1 VNLEPAA
8 SRWSHMATN
17 AYHFVTHWR
26 VRGTCVE
33 VADLLEATKDLSQWW
48 PSVYLDVRVLEPGG
62 THALGQRVS
71 LFTKGWLPY
80 TLRWEFTVVE
90 QSYPYGSAIE
100 AHGDFIGRGEWIF
113 EQDGEFV
120 NITYVWDV
128 RAEKPLLRTLT
139 PVLRPIFSANHRWA
153 MARGQRSLQLELAR
167 RRARSDEER
176 AAIPPPPQ
184 PTFRFAARR

>member
-1 VNLEPAA
+1 
-8 SRWSHMATN
+8 MATN

-62 THALGQRVS
+62 AHALGQRVS
-71 LFTKGWLPY
+71 LYTKGWLPY

-90 QSYPYGSAIE
+90 QRYPYGSTIE
-100 AHGDFIGRGEWIF
+100 AQGDFVGRGEWIF
-113 EQDGEFV
+113 ERDGEFV
-120 NITYVWDV
+120 NVTYIWDV

-153 MARGQRSLQLELAR
+153 MARGERSLQLELAR
-167 RRARSDEER
+167 RRAQSDEER
-176 AAIPPPPQ
+176 AAIPPPPRS
-184 PTFRFAARR
+184 TFRFGARR

>member
-1 VNLEPAA
+1 LV
-8 SRWSHMATN
+8 ATN
-17 AYHFVTHWR
+17 VYHFVTHWR

-33 VADLLEATKDLSQWW
+33 VADLLEATKDLSRWW

-62 THALGQRVS
+62 THALGERVS

-80 TLRWEFTVVE
+80 TLRWEFTVAE
-90 QSYPYGSAIE
+90 QRYPHGSVIE
-100 AHGDFIGRGEWIF
+100 ARGDFVGRGEWIF

-120 NITYVWDV
+120 NVTYIWDV

-153 MARGQRSLQLELAR
+153 MAQGRRSLELELAR
-167 RRARSDEER
+167 RRARNDDER
-176 AAIPPPPQ
+176 RAIPPPPQ
-184 PTFRFAARR
+184 ATFRFRAMIV